1 MHAPINIP
9 CLYMSC
15 IPTNAI
21 RFELYLALHMLG
33 SLFLHCHNLQH
44 AEMGTEKAL
53 HDLHT
58 YLIKYIHRDSANGKF
73 ESRDVVV
80 HI

>member
-1 MHAPINIP
+1 MR
-9 CLYMSC
+9 L
-15 IPTNAI
+15 
-21 RFELYLALHMLG
+21 ELYLGLYILG
-33 SLFLHCHNLQH
+33 SLSLHSRNLQH
-44 AEMGTEKAL
+44 AEMGTEEAL

-73 ESRDVVV
+73 ESRDVAV